1 MHTRMSRDN
10 ISFARIVAMLR
21 QHSRDFHVIAIRD
34 HNRTVAIPVYLIIR
48 QAARDANNYT

>member
-10 ISFARIVAMLR
+10 ISFARIVTVLR

-34 HNRTVAIPVYLIIR
+34 HNRTVATRLSHY
-48 QAARDANNYT
+48 